1 MQVLL
6 FKVPRPIKGRRQVFL
21 QSEKDIMIKL
31 TKQSFKNRLTVHC
44 CNEFREKYLQRVLIL
59 IKLKT

>member
-31 TKQSFKNRLTVHC
+31 TKQSFKNRLMFIAAMNFVR
-44 CNEFREKYLQRVLIL
+44 NIYKGF
-59 IKLKT
+59 

>member
-44 CNEFREKYLQRVLIL
+44 CNEFREKYLQRVLI
-59 IKLKT
+59 

>member
-31 TKQSFKNRLTVHC
+31 TKQSFKNRLTFHC
-44 CNEFREKYLQRVLIL
+44 CNEFREKYLQRVLI
-59 IKLKT
+59 